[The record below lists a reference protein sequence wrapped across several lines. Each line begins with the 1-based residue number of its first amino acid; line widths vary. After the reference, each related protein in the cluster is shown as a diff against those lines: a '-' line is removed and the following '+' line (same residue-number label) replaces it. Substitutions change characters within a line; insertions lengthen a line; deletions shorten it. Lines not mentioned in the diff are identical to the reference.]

1 MEAKTSGAWLVHHS
15 IKLQQ
20 ITGSQEFNTVSAA
33 GKAGTLLSA
42 LSSNDQTSLS
52 RAEVEAL
59 AKAANINVLWEL
71 NPILDRLRQRIFGDE
86 PSDSWIS
93 VYMAVI
99 AWKQGD
105 RTIGTS
111 GAQRS

>member
-42 LSSNDQTSLS
+42 LSSNDQTTLS
-52 RAEVEAL
+52 RSEVEAL
-59 AKAANINVLWEL
+59 AEAANINVLWEL
-71 NPILDRLRQRIFGDE
+71 NPILERLKHRSLIDVSNTGVALACSSLNSTVCIAIYY
-86 PSDSWIS
+86 PS
-93 VYMAVI
+93 VV
-99 AWKQGD
+99 
-105 RTIGTS
+105 S
-111 GAQRS
+111 G

>member
-42 LSSNDQTSLS
+42 LSSNDQTTLS

-71 NPILDRLRQRIFGDE
+71 SPILDGLRQRGLIDNSSRSGGICE
-86 PSDSWIS
+86 
-93 VYMAVI
+93 
-99 AWKQGD
+99 
-105 RTIGTS
+105 RTTFVRPTF
-111 GAQRS
+111 A